1 MQLFVALTW
10 SVPEETSKRNTQLQ
24 RGGRVTQ
31 AGSVRPGG
39 RTARTRA
46 AVFDAA
52 LEELAD
58 RGWDQVSVESIAA
71 RARVHKTTVYRR
83 WGGKARLVAEAL
95 EAAAERRIQ
104 VPDRGNIDQEL
115 RALARA
121 VLAILTSRD
130 GAATVRALVA
140 GAQGSP
146 EVARV
151 VRRFWATRLAQ
162 VGPIAD
168 RAVARGQLPQGTDPD
183 DLMRH
188 LAAPLFHRL
197 LVTAEPLTQAAADQA
212 AAAALAAAR
221 AGVFARSREGRQPV
235 RGRRGT
241 WST

>member
-1 MQLFVALTW
+1 MSDRAN
-10 SVPEETSKRNTQLQ
+10 KRNTQLQ

-31 AGSVRPGG
+31 TGRLRPGG

-46 AVFDAA
+46 AVLDAT
-52 LEELAD
+52 LDELAS
-58 RGWDQVSVESIAA
+58 RGWNQVSVETIAA
-71 RARVHKTTVYRR
+71 RAGVHKTTVYRR
-83 WGGKARLVAEAL
+83 WGGKDQLVAEAL
-95 EAAAERRIQ
+95 EAEADSRVQ
-104 VPDRGNIDQEL
+104 VPDSGDIGQDL

-146 EVARV
+146 EVGRV

-162 VGPIAD
+162 VGPIAE
-168 RAVARGQLPQGTDPD
+168 RAVSRGQLPPGTDPD
-183 DLMRH
+183 NLMRY

-221 AGVFARSREGRQPV
+221 AGVFARPGQAP
-235 RGRRGT
+235 
-241 WST
+241 